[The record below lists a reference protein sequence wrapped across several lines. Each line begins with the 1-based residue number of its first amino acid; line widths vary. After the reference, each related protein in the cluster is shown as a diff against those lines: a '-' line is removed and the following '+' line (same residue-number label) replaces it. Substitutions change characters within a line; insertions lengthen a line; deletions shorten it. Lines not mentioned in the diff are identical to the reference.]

1 MQCSWST
8 RRECGGEG
16 LGELSEVYITLYSNP
31 FPFQC
36 SLTKVEMQIGTGY
49 LAMSGVSHYQKD

>member
-8 RRECGGEG
+8 RGECGGEG
-16 LGELSEVYITLYSNP
+16 LGELSEVYIALYSNP

-36 SLTKVEMQIGTGY
+36 SLTKVKMEIGTVY
-49 LAMSGVSHYQKD
+49 LAMSGVSHYQRD